1 MKKLLVLVLVVAAGY
16 FAYQKFV
23 AGEGSEELQSVR
35 ELAGEFSQIKQQMT
49 QAERAAGATGMDM
62 TSDADSAMNAARSLL
77 ERLQELKEGLTEEKA
92 LQKAEELEQEIRA
105 FINRE

>member
-1 MKKLLVLVLVVAAGY
+1 MKKLLVLMVIVAAGY

-23 AGEGSEELQSVR
+23 AGEGSDEVR
-35 ELAGEFSQIKQQMT
+35 QVRALADEFSAVKQRMT

-62 TSDADSAMNAARSLL
+62 TSDADGAMGAAQSLL

-92 LQKAEELEQEIRA
+92 LQKADELERELRA
-105 FINRE
+105 FVNRE